1 MSSFSQYGGMKR
13 RPHASPTS
21 GKKKPKEMMQAIQ
34 DMIASPGATLEVL
47 TCSSLKGFMFTLTV
61 QPEHSEFLKQGPG
74 GGKFI
79 VPETEFIIKF
89 CIASDN
95 EYGITAYKFPPT
107 SKKPEDKVSKETES
121 VDGFFEEAKL
131 QQAIW
136 RNSVGAGKEPLCP
149 PVAAFQILQHA
160 RVTGFL
166 SAFRTFGL
174 CTAPKSE
181 FTVKYLVKEISK
193 HPIFHL
199 GILLMPKI
207 PLSQTMGMFLDP
219 LPVGHADRLYMKSML
234 LAKVIR
240 LFIEGKSIH
249 FDLHPGNGMVFQR
262 PGPDRSLGTIL
273 IDFGR
278 ASNLRNPRGDAYLTP
293 QEKIDFLTLI
303 DGDPRAK
310 TMGSRF
316 SAALPAG
323 IGLYDECLAYC
334 STPGYTDQHRA
345 DYLSKVLRLLIDIEY
360 GKSQAKFHD
369 PSKPADYPVTRYQT
383 DWVEELFLPG
393 QTISTPG
400 GFSIQ
405 PQLVNVIFQELCRML
420 MVQADRASSCVK
432 LGKKCLEFT
441 ASDTAAMF
449 TQGGGRVKRSKKS
462 KKTKKSKKSKKSKS
476 KGTRRK

>member
-13 RPHASPTS
+13 KNYPSPTS
-21 GKKKPKEMMQAIQ
+21 GTKKPKEMMRAIQ

-47 TCSSLKGFMFTLTV
+47 TCGSLKGFMFTLTV

-131 QQAIW
+131 QQSIW

-193 HPIFHL
+193 YPTFHL

-207 PLSQTMGMFLDP
+207 PLSQTMGMFVDP
-219 LPVGHADRLYMKSML
+219 LPVGHPDRLYMKSML

-262 PGPDRSLGTIL
+262 PDGSLGTIL

-278 ASNLRNPRGDAYLTP
+278 ASNLRNPSGDAYLTP
-293 QEKIDFLTLI
+293 QEKIDFLTMI

-310 TMGSRF
+310 TMSSRF
-316 SAALPAG
+316 SAALSAG

-334 STPGYTDQHRA
+334 STPVYTDQHRS

-360 GKSQAKFHD
+360 GKSQLKFHN
-369 PSKPADYPVTRYQT
+369 PAKPADYPVTRYQT

-420 MVQADRASSCVK
+420 MVQVQHASSCVK
-432 LGKKCLEFT
+432 LGKKCLNFSP
-441 ASDTAAMF
+441 SDTAARF
-449 TQGGGRVKRSKKS
+449 TQGGGIVKKSKKS
-462 KKTKKSKKSKKSKS
+462 KKSIKSKKSKS
-476 KGTRRK
+476 KGTRRRK